1 MTVPNLITMIRIILT
16 PVFVIYLI
24 QDEFFSALVVFVL
37 CGLSDGADGMIARL
51 FNQKSRLGTYLD
63 PLADKIVLA
72 SGFVVLAVRGFMP
85 SWLAVMVLARDVLI
99 LLGVVLMA
107 LNRVE
112 VKINPSIVSKITT
125 CFQFV
130 TVIALLSRN
139 YILMPAGFY
148 PMLLYSTAFFT
159 IASGL
164 HYMHFWFRCMGE
176 NSAGRKNSI
185 PQGGNAGSAVD
196 RSPGE

>member
-63 PLADKIVLA
+63 PLADKIVLTT
-72 SGFVVLAVRGFMP
+72 GFVVLAARGFMP
-85 SWLAVMVLARDVLI
+85 PWLAVMVLARDVLI
-99 LLGVVLMA
+99 LLGVVVMA

-112 VKINPSIVSKITT
+112 VKIKPSIVSKITT
-125 CFQFV
+125 CFQFI
-130 TVIALLSRN
+130 TVIALLAKNHIS
-139 YILMPAGFY
+139 MPSFFY
-148 PMLLYSTAFFT
+148 PVLVHATGFFT
-159 IASGL
+159 IASAL
-164 HYMHFWFRCMGE
+164 HYMRLWFRYMGE
-176 NSAGRKNSI
+176 NNAPRKNPGI
-185 PQGGNAGSAVD
+185 AAGSVEDPVD
-196 RSPGE
+196 LNSGK

>member
-37 CGLSDGADGMIARL
+37 CGLSDGADGMVARL

-72 SGFVVLAVRGFMP
+72 TGFVVLAARGFMP
-85 SWLAVMVLARDVLI
+85 PWLAVTVLARDVLI
-99 LLGVVLMA
+99 LLGVVVMA

-112 VKINPSIVSKITT
+112 VKIKPSIVSKITT
-125 CFQFV
+125 CLQFF
-130 TVIALLSRN
+130 TIIALLSRN
-139 YILMPAGFY
+139 YLSVTADFY
-148 PMLLYSTAFFT
+148 SVLLYTTAFFT

-164 HYMHFWFRCMGE
+164 HYMHAWFRFMGD
-176 NSAGRKNSI
+176 NSVGRKNS
-185 PQGGNAGSAVD
+185 NSTVGSAENSVA
-196 RSPGE
+196 RRPGE

>member
-16 PVFVIYLI
+16 PVFVIYMI

-37 CGLSDGADGMIARL
+37 CGVSDGVDGMVARL

-72 SGFVVLAVRGFMP
+72 SGFVVLSARGFMP
-85 SWLAVMVLARDVLI
+85 PWLAVTVLARDVLI
-99 LLGVVLMA
+99 LLGVVVMS

-112 VKINPSIVSKITT
+112 MKIKPSIVSKITT
-125 CFQFV
+125 CLQFF
-130 TVIALLSRN
+130 TIIAFLSRS
-139 YILMPAGFY
+139 YLSVTADFY
-148 PMLLYSTAFFT
+148 SIFLYTTAFFT

-164 HYMHFWFRCMGE
+164 HYMHSWFRFMGE
-176 NSAGRKNSI
+176 NSVGRKNSTS
-185 PQGGNAGSAVD
+185 PAGNAEDSVL
-196 RSPGE
+196 RRTRE

>member
-37 CGLSDGADGMIARL
+37 CGLSDGADGMVARL

-72 SGFVVLAVRGFMP
+72 SGFVVLSARGFMP
-85 SWLAVMVLARDVLI
+85 SWLAVMVIARDVLI

-112 VKINPSIVSKITT
+112 VKIKPSIISKITT
-125 CFQFV
+125 CLQFI
-130 TVIALLSRN
+130 TLIAVLSRN
-139 YILMPAGFY
+139 YIILPAGFY
-148 PMLLYSTAFFT
+148 PILLYATAFFT

-164 HYMHFWFRCMGE
+164 HYIHFWFRCMGE
-176 NSAGRKNSI
+176 NSTGRKNSGI
-185 PQGGNAGSAVD
+185 AAGSAE
-196 RSPGE
+196 SPADQNPAR

>member
-37 CGLSDGADGMIARL
+37 CGLSDGADGMVARL

-72 SGFVVLAVRGFMP
+72 SGFVVLSVRDFMP

-99 LLGVVLMA
+99 LLGVVVMA
-107 LNRVE
+107 LNRVDL
-112 VKINPSIVSKITT
+112 KIKPSILSKITT
-125 CFQFV
+125 CLQFI
-130 TVIALLSRN
+130 TLIAVLSRN
-139 YILMPAGFY
+139 HIILPAGLY
-148 PMLLYSTAFFT
+148 PILLYATAFFT

-164 HYMHFWFRCMGE
+164 HYIHFWFRCMGD
-176 NSAGRKNSI
+176 NNTGRKNSGI
-185 PQGGNAGSAVD
+185 HAESAE
-196 RSPGE
+196 SPSDQNPAA